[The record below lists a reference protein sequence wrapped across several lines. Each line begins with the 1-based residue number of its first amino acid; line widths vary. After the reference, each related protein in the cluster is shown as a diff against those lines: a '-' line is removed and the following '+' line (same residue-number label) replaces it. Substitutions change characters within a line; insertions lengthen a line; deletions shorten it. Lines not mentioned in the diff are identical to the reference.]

1 MKSRATRKFWRQF
14 ETLPQS
20 IQEHARQSY
29 RQFQSNPAYPSLSF
43 KRVDSSEPV
52 YSVRIGINYRALGLL
67 DGDTITWFWIGPHDG
82 YDRLL

>member
-14 ETLPQS
+14 EALPQS
-20 IQEHARQSY
+20 TQEHAHQSY

-52 YSVRIGINYRALGLL
+52 YSVRIGINYRALVLL
-67 DGDTITWFWIGPHDG
+67 DGDTITWF
-82 YDRLL
+82 